1 MFVDRVSGSRLTE
14 DLARSMTAQGLWRD
28 LPLGVFQEQ
37 SAARDPRKPAI
48 VAHQA
53 GTNDRVELTYAE
65 YQMQSF
71 ALATSLTELGVKPG
85 DVVAVQLPNWWEFAV
100 SAFAILRLGAI
111 YTGLLPDFREREVS
125 FILKRTK
132 AKVLIV
138 ASELRGFSYQQL
150 LEELRPALPDL
161 EHVVF
166 VRGTSHFP
174 GGALRFQDLIGRR
187 SGTEQDHVDP
197 NWIANIGFSSGTTGE
212 PKGIINTHNTFEA
225 VLRSFVAM
233 QGSYA
238 MGQDLVNLI
247 ASPIAHNT
255 AFLWG
260 VVATAY
266 LGGTAVLLDR
276 WDPSHALDVISR
288 ERVTATVWAPT
299 FLRDLLNCP
308 RRSGS
313 DLSTL
318 RFICIAGA
326 PIPRSLISDAEGELQ
341 CFVCPAWGMTEYG
354 IGIAGSKDL
363 PPHEVQATDGV
374 PVWPCRARIVNA
386 EDQPEI
392 DGIDGDLQITGPGLF
407 MGYFKRP
414 DLTLETFTG
423 DGWFRTGD
431 RAVRTAS
438 GYYKLTGRSKDI
450 IIRGGENI
458 PVVEVEGLLHELPEV
473 IDVAIVGIP
482 DERLGERACAFVVL
496 RRGAKLSLEAANEF
510 LLNRGL
516 TKRYLPERLEVVLQL
531 PKTPS
536 GKIQKY
542 RLRELVTKEFQPG
555 ER

>member
-1 MFVDRVSGSRLTE
+1 
-14 DLARSMTAQGLWRD
+14 
-28 LPLGVFQEQ
+28 
-37 SAARDPRKPAI
+37 
-48 VAHQA
+48 
-53 GTNDRVELTYAE
+53 
-65 YQMQSF
+65 
-71 ALATSLTELGVKPG
+71 
-85 DVVAVQLPNWWEFAV
+85 
-100 SAFAILRLGAI
+100 
-111 YTGLLPDFREREVS
+111 
-125 FILKRTK
+125 
-132 AKVLIV
+132 
-138 ASELRGFSYQQL
+138 
-150 LEELRPALPDL
+150 LPDL

-482 DERLGERACAFVVL
+482 DERLGEQACAFVVL